1 MLLTLLLACLSV
13 LSAAIL
19 ASIFCDD
26 SLGFS
31 FNKKQTHVFKIS
43 PSPNIKAI
51 LNFVCNVEDL
61 NTKTNF
67 TYRRQALLREFLV
80 QYLSNFLSSRLYFI
94 EFVIKSS
101 WKSKKNTK
109 NECRHVRSRPVAL
122 TTKTLFTQISDH
134 CPVGFKTVKT
144 AKPPLSWLV
153 ETNLENNK

>member
-19 ASIFCDD
+19 ASIFCED

-31 FNKKQTHVFKIS
+31 FIKKQTHVFRII
-43 PSPNIKAI
+43 PSSDIKTI
-51 LNFVCNVEDL
+51 FNFVCNVEDL
-61 NTKTNF
+61 NAKTNF

-134 CPVGFKTVKT
+134 FPVGFQTVKT
-144 AKPPLSWLV
+144 AKPPLS
-153 ETNLENNK
+153 

>member
-19 ASIFCDD
+19 ASIFCED

-31 FNKKQTHVFKIS
+31 FNKKQTHFFKIS

-67 TYRRQALLREFLV
+67 TYRRQALLRKFLV
-80 QYLSNFLSSRLYFI
+80 QYLSNFLSARLYFI

-109 NECRHVRSRPVAL
+109 KWLSTCQKSTNCTYHKNTVYSNFW
-122 TTKTLFTQISDH
+122 LF
-134 CPVGFKTVKT
+134 PVGFKTVKT
-144 AKPPLSWLV
+144 AKPPLCWLV

>member
-19 ASIFCDD
+19 ASIFCED

-31 FNKKQTHVFKIS
+31 FNKKQTHVFKIN

-80 QYLSNFLSSRLYFI
+80 QYLSNFLSARLYFI

-101 WKSKKNTK
+101 WKRKKNLKKWLTICQKSTNCTYHK
-109 NECRHVRSRPVAL
+109 NTVYSNFW
-122 TTKTLFTQISDH
+122 LFS
-134 CPVGFKTVKT
+134 C
-144 AKPPLSWLV
+144 WL
-153 ETNLENNK
+153 

>member
-19 ASIFCDD
+19 ASIFCED

-31 FNKKQTHVFKIS
+31 FNKKQTHVFKIN

-80 QYLSNFLSSRLYFI
+80 QYLSNFLSARLYFI
-94 EFVIKSS
+94 EFVINSS
-101 WKSKKNTK
+101 
-109 NECRHVRSRPVAL
+109 
-122 TTKTLFTQISDH
+122 
-134 CPVGFKTVKT
+134 
-144 AKPPLSWLV
+144 
-153 ETNLENNK
+153 

>member
-19 ASIFCDD
+19 ASIFCED

-31 FNKKQTHVFKIS
+31 FNKKQTQVFRIN
-43 PSPNIKAI
+43 PSSDIKAI

-67 TYRRQALLREFLV
+67 TYRRQALLRKFLV
-80 QYLSNFLSSRLYFI
+80 QYLRNFLSAPLYFN

-101 WKSKKNTK
+101 WKSKKYTK
-109 NECRHVRSRPVAL
+109 NDCRHVRSQPIAL
-122 TTKTLFTQISDH
+122 TTKTLFIQISDY
-134 CPVGFKTVKT
+134 FLLALK
-144 AKPPLSWLV
+144 L
-153 ETNLENNK
+153 